1 MFAAAA
7 EEEEEEARHAGFA
20 ASPGDV
26 LLEKVGL
33 GKPDC
38 MPTAVAA
45 EHSQHT
51 HPVLVGCKEP
61 AEAFV
66 AAEEFEAATI
76 AVVVAVAADG
86 SEVAGGEQPVMAEP
100 GILGHKAGSLD
111 RPCMVPAAE
120 RCK

>member
-1 MFAAAA
+1 MFAAA
-7 EEEEEEARHAGFA
+7 EEEEEARHAGFA

-66 AAEEFEAATI
+66 AA
-76 AVVVAVAADG
+76 DG